1 MMMTNQYHIS
11 MPLKTLLAD
20 FVSPDLLNRCDDI
33 SVSGLA
39 IDSRNVKKDDLF
51 IAAQGELSH
60 GLMFAES
67 AIKNG
72 ANSVV
77 WDDCVDCA
85 SLLKEASQKVNC
97 LHCDDLKMKMGE
109 IADRFYQHPSA
120 QLKVT
125 GVTGTNGKTSVAH
138 FIAQCMD
145 KADKRCGVLGT
156 LGNGFPDELK
166 MTGLTTADA
175 VSVHRDLET
184 LRANNASNVAMEVSS
199 HGLDQGR
206 VNGVLFDSAV
216 FTNLSQDHLDY
227 HETLEAYAEVKRQLF
242 FMPGLNTAV
251 INLDDDYGRVL
262 AKECKNRLSVWGYST
277 QAQFKT
283 WQDYADCF
291 VQAMSIN
298 ANAQGFNVLVK
309 TPKGNGELSIPLLG
323 EFNVSNILAVLSVLL
338 INEVSLEEALEKLAS
353 ISPVSGRMEVIDADD
368 KPSVVVDF
376 AHTPAALEEAC
387 KAVKAHFDGQL
398 WCVFGCG
405 GDRDRSKRPLM
416 AKVAEDY
423 ADKVVVTSDNP
434 RSENPQ
440 KIIDEVVAGF
450 SDSSKVKIIT
460 DRRDAI
466 AYAIEQAQENDVVLL
481 AGKGHESVQLVAG
494 ETFEFDDRLVA
505 KEYLG
510 VVQ

>member
-1 MMMTNQYHIS
+1 MMIDQYQAS
-11 MPLKTLLAD
+11 TPLKTLLGD
-20 FVSPDLLNRCDDI
+20 FVAPDLLDDCDDI
-33 SVSGLA
+33 KIGGLA
-39 IDSRNVKKDDLF
+39 IDSRKVKKDDLF
-51 IAAQGELSH
+51 FACQGELSH
-60 GLMFAES
+60 GLIFADS
-67 AIKNG
+67 AVKNG
-72 ANSVV
+72 AIAVL
-77 WDDCVDCA
+77 WDECEDCDDAVE
-85 SLLKEASQKVNC
+85 KISQQVSC
-97 LHCDDLKMKMGE
+97 LHCDDLKMKMGK

-145 KADKRCGVLGT
+145 EADKRCGVLGT
-156 LGNGFPDELK
+156 LGNGFPGELI

-175 VSVHRDLET
+175 VSVHRDLEI
-184 LRANNASNVAMEVSS
+184 LRANNASNVVMEVSS

-227 HETLEAYAEVKRQLF
+227 HETLDAYAEVKRKLF
-242 FMPGLNTAV
+242 FMPGLNAAV

-262 AKECKNRLSVWGYST
+262 AKECKSRLSVWGYST
-277 QAQFKT
+277 QAEFDG

-291 VQAMSIN
+291 VQA
-298 ANAQGFNVLVK
+298 ANIKAVTQGFEVAVK
-309 TPKGNGELSIPLLG
+309 TPQGDGDLSVSLLG
-323 EFNVSNILAVLSVLL
+323 DFNVSNVLAVLSVLL
-338 INEVSLEEALEKLAS
+338 INDVPLDEALEKLAG
-353 ISPVSGRMEVIDADD
+353 ISSVSGRMEVIAVDG

-387 KAVKAHFDGQL
+387 RAVKTHFDGRL

-434 RSENPQ
+434 RSEEPQ

-450 SDSSKVKIIT
+450 NDDSKVKVIL

-481 AGKGHESVQLVAG
+481 AGKGHERIQIVAN
-494 ETFEFDDRLVA
+494 ETFKFDDRLVA
-505 KEYLG
+505 KECLG
-510 VVQ
+510 AGQ

>member
-1 MMMTNQYHIS
+1 MLVDQYQASTPIKIL
-11 MPLKTLLAD
+11 LKD
-20 FVSPDLLNRCDDI
+20 FVAQDLLRECDDVQI
-33 SVSGLA
+33 EGLSV
-39 IDSRNVKKDDLF
+39 DSRKTKVGDLF
-51 IAAQGELSH
+51 FACQGVSEH
-60 GLMFAES
+60 GVMFADA
-67 AIKNG
+67 AISKG
-72 ANSVV
+72 AAAVLCDEC
-77 WDDCVDCA
+77 DDCSDVIE
-85 SLLKEASQKVNC
+85 KISQQVSC
-97 LHCDDLKMKMGE
+97 LHCDDLKIKMGG

-145 KADKRCGVLGT
+145 EADKRCGVLGT
-156 LGNGFPDELK
+156 LGNGFPGELK

-175 VSVHRDLET
+175 VSVHRDLEI

-242 FMPGLNTAV
+242 FMPGLNAAV

-262 AKECKNRLSVWGYST
+262 AKECKSHLSVWGYST
-277 QAQFKT
+277 QSQFNN

-291 VQAMSIN
+291 VQA
-298 ANAQGFNVLVK
+298 ANIKAVAQGFEVVVK
-309 TPKGNGELSIPLLG
+309 TPKGDADLSVPLLG
-323 EFNVSNILAVLSVLL
+323 EFNVSNVLAVLSILL
-338 INEVSLEEALEKLAS
+338 INDVPLDDVLEKLAD
-353 ISPVSGRMEVIDADD
+353 ISSVSGRMEVIAADN

-376 AHTPAALEEAC
+376 AHTPAALGEAC
-387 KAVKAHFDGQL
+387 KAVKTHFDGQL

-440 KIIDEVVAGF
+440 KIIDDIVAGF
-450 SDSSKVKIIT
+450 ADASKVKVIS

-466 AYAIEQAQENDVVLL
+466 AYAIEQAKENDVVLL
-481 AGKGHESVQLVAG
+481 AGKGHECVQIVAD

-510 VVQ
+510 MVQ